1 MTSTNSK
8 TTSSHWIARGFA
20 ALLVSALL
28 ATPGL
33 AQDASEPLAI
43 VRETLD
49 QVLVILAKT
58 ELSAQERAREVE
70 ELTAHRFDLTT
81 ISRLVL
87 ARRWKGFSPEQREE
101 FVEEFGTMLTRSYGA
116 RITSYE
122 QERIAILDHRFEPR
136 GDLTVLTRVVGG
148 TADGIEIDYRL
159 RKNDDLW
166 QVIDVIIE
174 GISLVSSYRS
184 QFAEILSRGGPDE
197 LLGML
202 REKNAAS
209 AEGARSEAQPSEVQ
223 KEDAEG
229 ARSEAQPSE
238 VQKEDA
244 EGARSEP

>member
-1 MTSTNSK
+1 M
-8 TTSSHWIARGFA
+8 SSHWIGRAFT
-20 ALLVSALL
+20 ALLVWALL

-49 QVLVILAKT
+49 EVLGILAKT
-58 ELSAQERAREVE
+58 DLSAAKRAQEVE
-70 ELTAHRFDLTT
+70 ELTAHRFDLAT

-101 FVEEFGTMLTRSYGA
+101 FAEEFGTMLARSYGA

-122 QERIAILDHRFEPR
+122 QEQIAILDHRFEPR

-159 RKNDDLW
+159 RKGDDGW

-184 QFAEILSRGGPDE
+184 QFAEILARGGPDE
-197 LLGML
+197 LLRML
-202 REKNAAS
+202 REKNAS
-209 AEGARSEAQPSEVQ
+209 T
-223 KEDAEG
+223 
-229 ARSEAQPSE
+229 
-238 VQKEDA
+238 
-244 EGARSEP
+244 EGARSEPEANEVQKEGTEEAPGEPEANPS

>member
-8 TTSSHWIARGFA
+8 TTSRRRIGRAFA

-49 QVLVILAKT
+49 QVLEILAKKQ
-58 ELSAQERAREVE
+58 LSATQRAQEVE
-70 ELTAHRFDLTT
+70 KLTRHRFDLAT

-101 FVEEFGTMLTRSYGA
+101 FVEEFGTMLARSYGA
-116 RITSYE
+116 RITSYD

-159 RKNDDLW
+159 RKNDDQW

-184 QFAEILSRGGPDE
+184 QFAEILARGGPDE
-197 LLGML
+197 LLQML
-202 REKNAAS
+202 RDKNAES
-209 AEGARSEAQPSEVQ
+209 T
-223 KEDAEG
+223 
-229 ARSEAQPSE
+229 
-238 VQKEDA
+238 
-244 EGARSEP
+244 EGARSEPEASEVQKESTEGARSEP